1 MSGETK
7 EQFPEQFIE
16 GINEG
21 AECAVEN
28 LIQVSRYSEVAIA
41 FTPAIHYN
49 IVNIELFTIWS
60 GFMEQVAYE
69 VKIYVDH
76 SDRPGSMVVADGN
89 MTFDAGVGAFEWKR
103 IQLSEPALL
112 IARKKYW
119 LGLESK
125 QALYSLGRTE
135 EGVDAPLRF
144 RFGNRWQEIETQP
157 KEKVMVRFYGKL
169 SPNPS

>member
-1 MSGETK
+1 MSDQST
-7 EQFPEQFIE
+7 EQSSIQFIE

-21 AECAVEN
+21 AECAEEN
-28 LIQVSRYSEVAIA
+28 FIQVSRYSEVAIA

-49 IVNIELFTIWS
+49 IVNIELFTIWA
-60 GFMEQVAYE
+60 GFREQVAYE
-69 VKIYVDH
+69 VKIYADH
-76 SDRPGSMVVADGN
+76 SDRPGSLVVTDGS
-89 MTFDAGVGAFEWKR
+89 MTFDAGVSAFGWKR
-103 IQLSEPALL
+103 IQLSKPILL
-112 IARKKYW
+112 IAMKKYW